1 MSNKFSWFMDKS
13 RPVRAYGKAVTS
25 IIKDFESH
33 IKKFILIDTPG
44 HRDFIK
50 NMIPG
55 ASRADAALLV
65 IDSRPGKFEESFCK
79 DGQTRE
85 HSLIAQAMGVKQMIV
100 AINKM
105 DDSTVDYS

>member
-1 MSNKFSWFMDKS
+1 MDQRRLDRTYDKN
-13 RPVRAYGKAVTS
+13 VRSTIMG
-25 IIKDFESH
+25 FESH
-33 IKKFILIDTPG
+33 IKKFTLIDTPG